1 LLKTSATETE
11 AMLVSRAQAGDREAF
26 SEIVRHYHQG
36 MINVVYRMCGDG
48 NLAEDAAQTA
58 LIHAWQRLQSYRPQ
72 ASFRS
77 WLYRIA
83 LNAAL
88 DILRRQKPDMDVE
101 KMPLVSSED
110 QPDVAVERQERLEQ
124 VRRAVL
130 ALPEASRAVI
140 VLREYEGLS
149 YQEIAGVLDI
159 PLGTVMSRLNYA
171 RTRLLETLKPYLE
184 ET

>member
-1 LLKTSATETE
+1 VPTSSTTETE
-11 AMLVSRAQAGDREAF
+11 SRLISRAKNDDREAF
-26 SEIVRHYHQG
+26 SEIVRRYRQG
-36 MINVVYRMCGDG
+36 MINVVFRMCGDAF
-48 NLAEDAAQTA
+48 LAEDAAQIA
-58 LIHAWQRLQSYRPQ
+58 FINAWQRLQSYQPQ

-88 DILRRQKPDMDVE
+88 DMLRREKPALNIEEVPM
-101 KMPLVSSED
+101 VSNEN
-110 QPDVAVERQERLEQ
+110 QPDIAVEQQERLEHVQ
-124 VRRAVL
+124 RAVL

-149 YQEIAGVLDI
+149 YREIGEALDI

-171 RTRLLETLKPYLE
+171 RTRLMEILKPYLE
-184 ET
+184 EA